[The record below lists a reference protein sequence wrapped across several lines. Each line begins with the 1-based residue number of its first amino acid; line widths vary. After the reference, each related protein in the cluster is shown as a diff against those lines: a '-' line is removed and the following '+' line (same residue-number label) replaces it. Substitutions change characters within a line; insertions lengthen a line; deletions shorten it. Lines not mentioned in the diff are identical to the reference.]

1 MDTKSTFYVKIVCQH
16 GIDHIRWFRKKWY
29 PHNQDCFGLTSRLL
43 NLKLMFFFLSV
54 LTLKHFK
61 AVCSPVDALKLSIV
75 FCVKILL
82 KIGFFFKMVRWSW
95 SFVVCIDF
103 L

>member
-1 MDTKSTFYVKIVCQH
+1 MELITFN
-16 GIDHIRWFRKKWY
+16 DLEKKWY
-29 PHNQDCFGLTSRLL
+29 PHNQDCFGLTSRLS
-43 NLKLMFFFLSV
+43 NLKLMGFFLSV

-82 KIGFFFKMVRWSW
+82 KIVFFSLRWCDGHDHS
-95 SFVVCIDF
+95 
-103 L
+103 